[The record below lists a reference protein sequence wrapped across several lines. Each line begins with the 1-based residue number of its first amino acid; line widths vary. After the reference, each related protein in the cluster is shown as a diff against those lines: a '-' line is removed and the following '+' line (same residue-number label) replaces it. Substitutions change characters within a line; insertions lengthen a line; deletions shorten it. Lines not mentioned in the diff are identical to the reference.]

1 MRPKE
6 LSKEEIISQL
16 ELHPSR
22 LDKEKIIFEA
32 MEKDLDDFFEGIRMA
47 LDPLVTFGVKI
58 VPEKEIIIK
67 EGDDGDTIVLLLS
80 GEVSITQALT
90 LKNKKAISDNREKVL
105 IRIDSSSNPFFGEI
119 SLFNEV
125 DKRTATI
132 TATSECEIGILDDNE
147 IIKLCEEDNN
157 LGYKIMKNLAEK
169 LASSLE
175 KTNNQVLKLTTVFNL
190 ILDH

>member
-1 MRPKE
+1 MKYDYNVIKKYSLFDGLTE
-6 LSKEEIISQL
+6 SEIQKFISL
-16 ELHPSR
+16 MKFKTVK
-22 LDKEKIIFEA
+22 DKEVI
-32 MEKDLDDFFEGIRMA
+32 M
-47 LDPLVTFGVKI
+47 
-58 VPEKEIIIK
+58 K

-90 LKNKKAISDNREKVL
+90 LKNKKAVSDNREKVL
-105 IRIDSSSNPFFGEI
+105 IKLNATLHPFFGEI

-132 TATSECEIGILDDNE
+132 TATSECDIAILDDDE
-147 IIKLCEEDNN
+147 IINLCNEDNS

-169 LASSLE
+169 LSSSLE

-190 ILDH
+190 ILDN

>member
-1 MRPKE
+1 MKYDYNLFKNYLIFDG
-6 LSKEEIISQL
+6 LSEDEIKKFIDL
-16 ELHPSR
+16 M
-22 LDKEKIIFEA
+22 KFKKV
-32 MEKDLDDFFEGIRMA
+32 KDNE
-47 LDPLVTFGVKI
+47 V
-58 VPEKEIIIK
+58 IIK

-90 LKNKKAISDNREKVL
+90 LKNSKTIMDNREKAS
-105 IRIDSSSNPFFGEI
+105 IRIDSKKSHHFFGEI

-132 TATSECEIGILDDNE
+132 TATTDCEIAILDDND
-147 IIKLCEEDNN
+147 IVNLCNENHS

-175 KTNNQVLKLTTVFNL
+175 RTNNQVLKLTTVFSL
-190 ILDH
+190 ILDN

>member
-1 MRPKE
+1 MKYDYNIIKE
-6 LSKEEIISQL
+6 YSLFDGLTESEIQKFISL
-16 ELHPSR
+16 MKFKTVK
-22 LDKEKIIFEA
+22 DKEVI
-32 MEKDLDDFFEGIRMA
+32 M
-47 LDPLVTFGVKI
+47 
-58 VPEKEIIIK
+58 K

-90 LKNKKAISDNREKVL
+90 LKNKKAVSDNREKVL
-105 IRIDSSSNPFFGEI
+105 IKLNATLHPFFGEI

-132 TATSECEIGILDDNE
+132 TATSDCDVAILDDDD
-147 IIKLCEEDNN
+147 IINLCNEDNS

-169 LASSLE
+169 LSSSLE

-190 ILDH
+190 ILDN

>member
-1 MRPKE
+1 MKYNYNDIKKYSLFDNLSESEVGNFINLMKFEKVKEGDIIMR
-6 LSKEEIISQL
+6 
-16 ELHPSR
+16 
-22 LDKEKIIFEA
+22 
-32 MEKDLDDFFEGIRMA
+32 
-47 LDPLVTFGVKI
+47 
-58 VPEKEIIIK
+58 

-105 IRIDSSSNPFFGEI
+105 IRLDASLHPFFGEI

-132 TATSECEIGILDDNE
+132 TATSECDIAILDDND
-147 IIKLCEEDNN
+147 IINLCNEDNS

-169 LASSLE
+169 LSSSLE
-175 KTNNQVLKLTTVFNL
+175 KTNNKVLKLTTVFNL
-190 ILDH
+190 ILDN

>member
-1 MRPKE
+1 MKYDYNIIKKYSLFDGLIEP
-6 LSKEEIISQL
+6 EIEKFISL
-16 ELHPSR
+16 MKFETIK
-22 LDKEKIIFEA
+22 DKGII
-32 MEKDLDDFFEGIRMA
+32 M
-47 LDPLVTFGVKI
+47 
-58 VPEKEIIIK
+58 K

-90 LKNKKAISDNREKVL
+90 LKNKRAISDNREKVL
-105 IRIDSSSNPFFGEI
+105 IKLDASSYPFFGEI

-132 TATSECEIGILDDNE
+132 TATSECNIAILDDND
-147 IIKLCEEDNN
+147 IINLCDNDYN

-169 LASSLE
+169 LSSNLE

-190 ILDH
+190 ILDN

>member
-1 MRPKE
+1 MKF
-6 LSKEEIISQL
+6 KTVK
-16 ELHPSR
+16 
-22 LDKEKIIFEA
+22 DKEVI
-32 MEKDLDDFFEGIRMA
+32 M
-47 LDPLVTFGVKI
+47 
-58 VPEKEIIIK
+58 K

-90 LKNKKAISDNREKVL
+90 LKNKKAVSDNREKVL
-105 IRIDSSSNPFFGEI
+105 IKLNATLHPFFGEI

-132 TATSECEIGILDDNE
+132 TATSECDVAILDDDE
-147 IIKLCEEDNN
+147 IINLCNEDNS

-169 LASSLE
+169 LSSSLE

-190 ILDH
+190 ILDN